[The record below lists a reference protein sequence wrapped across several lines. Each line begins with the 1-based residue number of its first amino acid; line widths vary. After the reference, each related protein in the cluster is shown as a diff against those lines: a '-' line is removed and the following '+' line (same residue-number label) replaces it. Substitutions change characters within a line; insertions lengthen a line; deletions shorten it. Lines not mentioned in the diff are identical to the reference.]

1 MARGGPSWPE
11 GQAVEEFDTLSDGE
25 TPATPADMRSLADQ
39 AEAEAAEAE
48 ALAAAARA
56 RARAIGLRRE
66 AELVEARSAEAAV
79 GEIAADTAPDTA
91 EVSEAATD
99 AAATEAA
106 DTEAVDTGAADTE
119 AVDTEAVDT
128 GAADTEAVD
137 TEAVD
142 TGTALAPVAPRRW
155 GRVAGRLGRPTW
167 STLATALAAAVIL
180 GALAGSGYMIKA
192 HRDAVRQRQLTAEF
206 DAAARQGVVTL
217 TTLDFN
223 HAKPDVQ
230 RILDNSTG
238 TFKDDFAKTANDFTK
253 VVEQSK
259 VTSQGS
265 IAESAVDRDT
275 VTENSAVVLVAS
287 TQEVTNAAGA
297 KKDPRTYR
305 LIVTVSRD
313 GGQIKIAKVEFVP

>member
-1 MARGGPSWPE
+1 
-11 GQAVEEFDTLSDGE
+11 
-25 TPATPADMRSLADQ
+25 MRSLADQ

-66 AELVEARSAEAAV
+66 AELVEARIAEAAV

-91 EVSEAATD
+91 EVSEAAT
-99 AAATEAA
+99 EAA
-106 DTEAVDTGAADTE
+106 DTRAADTGAADTE

-128 GAADTEAVD
+128 D
-137 TEAVD
+137 
-142 TGTALAPVAPRRW
+142 TALAPVAPRRW

-192 HRDAVRQRQLTAEF
+192 HRDAVRQRQLVAEF

-238 TFKDDFAKTANDFTK
+238 TFEDDFAKTANDFTK

>member
-1 MARGGPSWPE
+1 M
-11 GQAVEEFDTLSDGE
+11 SDGD
-25 TPATPADMRSLADQ
+25 TPATPADIRSLADQ

-66 AELVEARSAEAAV
+66 AEQVEARSAEAAV
-79 GEIAADTAPDTA
+79 GETAADTAPDTA

-106 DTEAVDTGAADTE
+106 DTEAVDTE
-119 AVDTEAVDT
+119 AV
-128 GAADTEAVD
+128 DTEAVD

>member
-1 MARGGPSWPE
+1 MSE
-11 GQAVEEFDTLSDGE
+11 GE

-66 AELVEARSAEAAV
+66 AEQVEARSAEAAV
-79 GEIAADTAPDTA
+79 GETAADTAPDTA

-106 DTEAVDTGAADTE
+106 DTEAVDTE
-119 AVDTEAVDT
+119 AV
-128 GAADTEAVD
+128 DTEAVD

-192 HRDAVRQRQLTAEF
+192 HRDAVRQRQLVAEF

>member
-1 MARGGPSWPE
+1 M
-11 GQAVEEFDTLSDGE
+11 SDGD
-25 TPATPADMRSLADQ
+25 TPATPADIRSLADQ

-66 AELVEARSAEAAV
+66 AEQVEARSAEAAV
-79 GEIAADTAPDTA
+79 GETAADTAPDTA

-99 AAATEAA
+99 AAATE
-106 DTEAVDTGAADTE
+106 
-119 AVDTEAVDT
+119 
-128 GAADTEAVD
+128 AADTEAVD